1 MNEIL
6 KQNKTAFYVFDVKT
20 LKDRVAYLRKMLPED
35 VAICYAI
42 KANTFITAELE
53 NDVDRFEICSP
64 GEAEICDLLDIPDKM
79 MVISGVYK
87 TPEVMEN
94 MVANGKCDRIFTV
107 ESLTQFNLFKELSE
121 KYKKKISLLL
131 RLTNGSQFGINSDEI
146 EEIISKRNEFEYLD
160 ILGIQFF
167 SGTQKTSLKKL
178 KREIDKLDNLLILL
192 KEKYDYTAEELEY
205 GTGFPVA
212 YFKED
217 TINEDELIGGFAQL
231 LNEMTSKP
239 KITLSSD
246 EALLQSAVNTTRISL
261 IKSATKG
268 KTTFLLTAE

>member
-94 MVANGKCDRIFTV
+94 MIANGKCDRIFTV
-107 ESLTQFNLFKELSE
+107 ERSVGGTFRRSQLRLDNGNAILKLRDTGLGLGNYFLRFLNRFTQFLPCLIGELVLRYLSLTGTGCGSARPGRTFQFTQAIHFLML
-121 KYKKKISLLL
+121 
-131 RLTNGSQFGINSDEI
+131 Q
-146 EEIISKRNEFEYLD
+146 EIID
-160 ILGIQFF
+160 
-167 SGTQKTSLKKL
+167 
-178 KREIDKLDNLLILL
+178 D
-192 KEKYDYTAEELEY
+192 A
-205 GTGFPVA
+205 
-212 YFKED
+212 
-217 TINEDELIGGFAQL
+217 
-231 LNEMTSKP
+231 
-239 KITLSSD
+239 
-246 EALLQSAVNTTRISL
+246 
-261 IKSATKG
+261 
-268 KTTFLLTAE
+268 

>member
-107 ESLTQFNLFKELSE
+107 ESLTQFNLFRELSE

-131 RLTNGSQFGINSDEI
+131 RLTNGSQFGINSEEI
-146 EEIISKRNEFEYLD
+146 EEIIS
-160 ILGIQFF
+160 
-167 SGTQKTSLKKL
+167 
-178 KREIDKLDNLLILL
+178 
-192 KEKYDYTAEELEY
+192 
-205 GTGFPVA
+205 
-212 YFKED
+212 
-217 TINEDELIGGFAQL
+217 
-231 LNEMTSKP
+231 
-239 KITLSSD
+239 
-246 EALLQSAVNTTRISL
+246 
-261 IKSATKG
+261 
-268 KTTFLLTAE
+268 

>member
-107 ESLTQFNLFKELSE
+107 ESLTQFNLFRELSE

-131 RLTNGSQFGINSDEI
+131 RLTNGSQFGINSEEI

-192 KEKYDYTAEELEY
+192 KEKYDYSAEELEY
-205 GTGFPVA
+205 GTGFPAA

-239 KITLSSD
+239 
-246 EALLQSAVNTTRISL
+246 
-261 IKSATKG
+261 
-268 KTTFLLTAE
+268 

>member
-87 TPEVMEN
+87 TPEV
-94 MVANGKCDRIFTV
+94 
-107 ESLTQFNLFKELSE
+107 SSELIPMKS
-121 KYKKKISLLL
+121 
-131 RLTNGSQFGINSDEI
+131 
-146 EEIISKRNEFEYLD
+146 
-160 ILGIQFF
+160 
-167 SGTQKTSLKKL
+167 KKL
-178 KREIDKLDNLLILL
+178 FQKETNLNI
-192 KEKYDYTAEELEY
+192 
-205 GTGFPVA
+205 
-212 YFKED
+212 
-217 TINEDELIGGFAQL
+217 
-231 LNEMTSKP
+231 
-239 KITLSSD
+239 
-246 EALLQSAVNTTRISL
+246 
-261 IKSATKG
+261 
-268 KTTFLLTAE
+268 

>member
-87 TPEVMEN
+87 N
-94 MVANGKCDRIFTV
+94 SRSYGKYGCKRKMRQNIHRRVTYTV
-107 ESLTQFNLFKELSE
+107 
-121 KYKKKISLLL
+121 
-131 RLTNGSQFGINSDEI
+131 
-146 EEIISKRNEFEYLD
+146 
-160 ILGIQFF
+160 
-167 SGTQKTSLKKL
+167 
-178 KREIDKLDNLLILL
+178 
-192 KEKYDYTAEELEY
+192 
-205 GTGFPVA
+205 
-212 YFKED
+212 
-217 TINEDELIGGFAQL
+217 
-231 LNEMTSKP
+231 
-239 KITLSSD
+239 
-246 EALLQSAVNTTRISL
+246 
-261 IKSATKG
+261 
-268 KTTFLLTAE
+268 

>member
-107 ESLTQFNLFKELSE
+107 ESLTQFNLFRELSE

-131 RLTNGSQFGINSDEI
+131 RLTNGSQFGINSEEI
-146 EEIISKRNEFEYLD
+146 EEIISKETNLNISTYSVFSSFQEHRKPLLKNSREKLTNLTIFL
-160 ILGIQFF
+160 FF
-167 SGTQKTSLKKL
+167 SKRNMIIPQKSL
-178 KREIDKLDNLLILL
+178 N
-192 KEKYDYTAEELEY
+192 TAQDSLQ
-205 GTGFPVA
+205 P
-212 YFKED
+212 
-217 TINEDELIGGFAQL
+217 I
-231 LNEMTSKP
+231 SR
-239 KITLSSD
+239 KIP
-246 EALLQSAVNTTRISL
+246 
-261 IKSATKG
+261 
-268 KTTFLLTAE
+268 

>member
-107 ESLTQFNLFKELSE
+107 ESLTQFNLFRELSE

-131 RLTNGSQFGINSDEI
+131 QTEVSSELIPKKSKKLFQKETNLNISTYSVFSSFQEHRKPLLKNSREKLTNLTIFLFF
-146 EEIISKRNEFEYLD
+146 SKRNM
-160 ILGIQFF
+160 IIP
-167 SGTQKTSLKKL
+167 QKSL
-178 KREIDKLDNLLILL
+178 N
-192 KEKYDYTAEELEY
+192 TAQDSLQ
-205 GTGFPVA
+205 P
-212 YFKED
+212 
-217 TINEDELIGGFAQL
+217 I
-231 LNEMTSKP
+231 SR
-239 KITLSSD
+239 KIP
-246 EALLQSAVNTTRISL
+246 
-261 IKSATKG
+261 
-268 KTTFLLTAE
+268 

>member
-121 KYKKKISLLL
+121 KYRKKISLLL
-131 RLTNGSQFGINSDEI
+131 RLTNGSQFGINSDESKKLFQKETNLNI
-146 EEIISKRNEFEYLD
+146 STYSVFSSFQEHRKPLSKNSREKLTNLTIFLFFSKRNMIIPQKSLNTAQD
-160 ILGIQFF
+160 SLQPIL
-167 SGTQKTSLKKL
+167 
-178 KREIDKLDNLLILL
+178 R
-192 KEKYDYTAEELEY
+192 
-205 GTGFPVA
+205 
-212 YFKED
+212 
-217 TINEDELIGGFAQL
+217 
-231 LNEMTSKP
+231 
-239 KITLSSD
+239 KIP
-246 EALLQSAVNTTRISL
+246 
-261 IKSATKG
+261 
-268 KTTFLLTAE
+268 

>member
-42 KANTFITAELE
+42 KANTFITAELG

-107 ESLTQFNLFKELSE
+107 ESLTQFNLFRELSE

-146 EEIISKRNEFEYLD
+146 EEIISKRNE
-160 ILGIQFF
+160 
-167 SGTQKTSLKKL
+167 LKWM
-178 KREIDKLDNLLILL
+178 NLLR
-192 KEKYDYTAEELEY
+192 
-205 GTGFPVA
+205 F
-212 YFKED
+212 
-217 TINEDELIGGFAQL
+217 
-231 LNEMTSKP
+231 
-239 KITLSSD
+239 
-246 EALLQSAVNTTRISL
+246 
-261 IKSATKG
+261 
-268 KTTFLLTAE
+268 

>member
-64 GEAEICDLLDIPDKM
+64 GEAEICDSLDIPDKM

-107 ESLTQFNLFKELSE
+107 ESLTQFNLFRELSE

-192 KEKYDYTAEELEY
+192 KEKYDYTAE
-205 GTGFPVA
+205 
-212 YFKED
+212 
-217 TINEDELIGGFAQL
+217 NLILRMKSHIRQSRFSLCSDIMTVGRIFSSRIFRLQL
-231 LNEMTSKP
+231 NILRTRITKV
-239 KITLSSD
+239 ITL
-246 EALLQSAVNTTRISL
+246 LKSL
-261 IKSATKG
+261 SLRQIRLSRNI
-268 KTTFLLTAE
+268 

>member
-20 LKDRVAYLRKMLPED
+20 LKDRVAYLRKMLPEN
-35 VAICYAI
+35 VAVCYAI

-64 GEAEICDLLDIPDKM
+64 GEAEICDLLDIPDEM

-87 TPEVMEN
+87 TPEVMKN

-107 ESLTQFNLFKELSE
+107 ESLTQFNLFRELSE

-146 EEIISKRNEFEYLD
+146 EEIISKRNEFEYLEEHRKLLSKNSREKLTNLT
-160 ILGIQFF
+160 IFLFF
-167 SGTQKTSLKKL
+167 L
-178 KREIDKLDNLLILL
+178 KRNMIIPQKSLN
-192 KEKYDYTAEELEY
+192 TAQDS
-205 GTGFPVA
+205 PQP
-212 YFKED
+212 
-217 TINEDELIGGFAQL
+217 I
-231 LNEMTSKP
+231 SR
-239 KITLSSD
+239 KI
-246 EALLQSAVNTTRISL
+246 I
-261 IKSATKG
+261 
-268 KTTFLLTAE
+268 

>member
-121 KYKKKISLLL
+121 KYKKENFFAFK
-131 RLTNGSQFGINSDEI
+131 TY
-146 EEIISKRNEFEYLD
+146 KR
-160 ILGIQFF
+160 
-167 SGTQKTSLKKL
+167 
-178 KREIDKLDNLLILL
+178 
-192 KEKYDYTAEELEY
+192 
-205 GTGFPVA
+205 
-212 YFKED
+212 
-217 TINEDELIGGFAQL
+217 
-231 LNEMTSKP
+231 
-239 KITLSSD
+239 
-246 EALLQSAVNTTRISL
+246 
-261 IKSATKG
+261 KSVRN
-268 KTTFLLTAE
+268 

>member
-94 MVANGKCDRIFTV
+94 MVANGKCD
-107 ESLTQFNLFKELSE
+107 
-121 KYKKKISLLL
+121 
-131 RLTNGSQFGINSDEI
+131 
-146 EEIISKRNEFEYLD
+146 EY
-160 ILGIQFF
+160 
-167 SGTQKTSLKKL
+167 S
-178 KREIDKLDNLLILL
+178 
-192 KEKYDYTAEELEY
+192 
-205 GTGFPVA
+205 P
-212 YFKED
+212 
-217 TINEDELIGGFAQL
+217 
-231 LNEMTSKP
+231 
-239 KITLSSD
+239 
-246 EALLQSAVNTTRISL
+246 
-261 IKSATKG
+261 
-268 KTTFLLTAE
+268 

>member
-107 ESLTQFNLFKELSE
+107 ESLTQFNLFRELSE

-131 RLTNGSQFGINSDEI
+131 RLTNGSQFELIPKKSKKLFQKETNLNISTYSVFSSFQEHRKPLLKNSREKLTNLTI
-146 EEIISKRNEFEYLD
+146 FLFFSKRNM
-160 ILGIQFF
+160 IIP
-167 SGTQKTSLKKL
+167 QKSL
-178 KREIDKLDNLLILL
+178 N
-192 KEKYDYTAEELEY
+192 TAQDSLQ
-205 GTGFPVA
+205 P
-212 YFKED
+212 
-217 TINEDELIGGFAQL
+217 I
-231 LNEMTSKP
+231 SR
-239 KITLSSD
+239 KIP
-246 EALLQSAVNTTRISL
+246 
-261 IKSATKG
+261 
-268 KTTFLLTAE
+268 